1 MRIYQHLLGEQADPQ
16 LNGRVAVRRRTAARW
31 LGGLAVLAALGCAQA
46 SNLVDPAGPRFAAD
60 YAPLPDSAEE
70 VGPVRVVSFNIRFA
84 QEISRA
90 TAILRR
96 PPLAGAD
103 VIALQELDERGVDR
117 IARSLR
123 LDYVYYPATIHP
135 TTGKLFGPAIL
146 SRWPIERSWKVLLPH
161 PSRTRGQRRTATAA
175 VLRIRGVPVLAYAV
189 HLETPVQ
196 VTPREREDQARTILR
211 DAASFPGP
219 VVIAGDFNGEEIGL
233 TMRRAGYQWLTEGV
247 GPTVSFFNW
256 DHIFVRRLS
265 AMRPGPAVGV
275 VRRIDGASD
284 HHPVWALLA
293 WRPAPAP
300 VSPPTVPG
308 AVSVRM
314 DQ

>member
-1 MRIYQHLLGEQADPQ
+1 M
-16 LNGRVAVRRRTAARW
+16 AVRRRTAARW

-103 VIALQELDERGVDR
+103 VIALQEMDERGVDR

-161 PSRTRGQRRTATAA
+161 PSRTRRQRRTATAA

>member
-1 MRIYQHLLGEQADPQ
+1 MCEQAVQQ
-16 LNGRVAVRRRTAARW
+16 LNGRVAVRRRTVTRW
-31 LGGLAVLAALGCAQA
+31 AGALGLIATLGCAQA
-46 SNLVDPAGPRFAAD
+46 SNLMDPVGPRFAAD
-60 YAPLPDSAEE
+60 YAPGPDSVRSA
-70 VGPVRVVSFNIRFA
+70 GPIRVVSFNIRFA
-84 QEISRA
+84 REISRA
-90 TAILRR
+90 TEVLRR

-103 VIALQELDERGVDR
+103 LIALQEMDDQGVDR

-135 TTGKLFGPAIL
+135 TTGKPFGPAIL
-146 SRWPIERSWKVLLPH
+146 SRWPIERSWKVILPH

-175 VLRIRGVPVLAYAV
+175 VLRVRGVPVLAYAV

-196 VTPREREDQARTILR
+196 ITPSEREDQARAILR

-233 TMRRAGYQWLTEGV
+233 TMRQAGYRWLTEGV

-265 AMRPGPAVGV
+265 PARPGPAAGV

-284 HHPVWALLA
+284 HHPVWAVLG
-293 WRPAPAP
+293 WTPDPTQ
-300 VSPPTVPG
+300 VSPPTTPG
-308 AVSVRM
+308 ALSLRMVR
-314 DQ
+314 

>member
-1 MRIYQHLLGEQADPQ
+1 MGEQAVPQ
-16 LNGRVAVRRRTAARW
+16 LYGRVAVRRRTVARW
-31 LGGLAVLAALGCAQA
+31 AGALGLIAALGCAQA
-46 SNLVDPAGPRFAAD
+46 SNLMDPVGPRFAAD
-60 YAPLPDSAEE
+60 YAPSLDSIRSA
-70 VGPVRVVSFNIRFA
+70 GPIRVVSFNIRFA
-84 QEISRA
+84 REISRA
-90 TAILRR
+90 TELLRR

-103 VIALQELDERGVDR
+103 LIALQEMDDQGVDR

-135 TTGKLFGPAIL
+135 TTGKPFGPAIL
-146 SRWPIERSWKVLLPH
+146 SRWPIERSWKVILPH

-175 VLRIRGVPVLAYAV
+175 VLRVRGVQVLAYAV

-196 VTPREREDQARTILR
+196 ITPSEREDQARAILR

-233 TMRRAGYQWLTEGV
+233 TMRKAGYRWLTEGV
-247 GPTVSFFNW
+247 GPTVSVFNW

-265 AMRPGPAVGV
+265 PAHPGPAAGV

-284 HHPVWALLA
+284 HHPVWAVLG
-293 WRPAPAP
+293 WTPDSTT
-300 VSPPTVPG
+300 VSPPTAPG
-308 AVSVRM
+308 TLSLRM
-314 DQ
+314 DR

>member
-1 MRIYQHLLGEQADPQ
+1 MGEQAVPQ
-16 LNGRVAVRRRTAARW
+16 LYGRLAVRRRTVTRW
-31 LGGLAVLAALGCAQA
+31 AGALGLVATHGCAQA
-46 SNLVDPAGPRFAAD
+46 SNLMDPVGPRFAAD
-60 YAPLPDSAEE
+60 YAPSLDSIRSA
-70 VGPVRVVSFNIRFA
+70 GPIRVVSFNIRFA
-84 QEISRA
+84 REISRA
-90 TAILRR
+90 TELLRR

-103 VIALQELDERGVDR
+103 LIALQEMDDQGVDR

-135 TTGKLFGPAIL
+135 TTGKPFGPAIL
-146 SRWPIERSWKVLLPH
+146 SRWPIERSWKVILPH

-175 VLRIRGVPVLAYAV
+175 VLRVRGVQVLAYAV

-196 VTPREREDQARTILR
+196 ITPSEREDQARAILS

-233 TMRRAGYQWLTEGV
+233 TMRKAGYRWLTEGV
-247 GPTVSFFNW
+247 GPTVSVFNW

-265 AMRPGPAVGV
+265 PAHPGPAAGV

-284 HHPVWALLA
+284 HHPVWAVLG
-293 WRPAPAP
+293 WTPDSTT
-300 VSPPTVPG
+300 VSPPTAPG
-308 AVSVRM
+308 TLSLRM
-314 DQ
+314 DR